1 MKRNVLTLM
10 AFLIVGLCSC
20 GKEGGE
26 EGGSDASETY
36 FSVSAD
42 TKVQFA
48 PGNLAYDRDG
58 GYSFVSTLLMG
69 NTFCWGTGDRPLY
82 KSDDVDFN
90 EFKTFVD
97 WGDYVTIDGG
107 DWRTLTRAEW
117 GYLRDYRKNADK
129 LLAGA
134 TVCERWGCLLLP
146 DNWKT
151 PKGIKIKLYNGD
163 TTSFEDNEYTQEEWD
178 KLAAAGAVFLP
189 YFETKEKDRWGD
201 DSYDIKGEYHSC
213 SNYEY
218 GGMVFNYSAATVRV
232 GEHAGLLQWNLQRS
246 RCNRAAVRL
255 VRDVK

>member
-1 MKRNVLTLM
+1 M